1 MLPPTVLDT
10 VVGAAVGP
18 GVAPVPPPPPL
29 VAAAGLPRS
38 PLDLDRDPLRRP
50 APRRASDRPLRAE
63 WGPRSER
70 VCLDDVAAAAGPPP
84 PDITLSFQDDA
95 LDIVKVGGVV
105 VEEDTGEGSEAN
117 AHVIPLE
124 VPVWR

>member
-10 VVGAAVGP
+10 VAGAVVGP
-18 GVAPVPPPPPL
+18 GVAPFPPPL
-29 VAAAGLPRS
+29 VAPAGVPCS
-38 PLDLDRDPLRRP
+38 PLDLDLDPLRRRP
-50 APRRASDRPLRAE
+50 PLRASDRPLRADV
-63 WGPRSER
+63 GPRSER
-70 VCLDDVAAAAGPPP
+70 ACRDDVAAAGPPP
-84 PDITLSFQDDA
+84 LDITLSFQDDA